1 MRIVFSHCH
10 NLSQI
15 NYILLLLLYLRSIC
29 ECNLGFSVEDV
40 SNILLQKMGLSLF
53 QKTDYTWNQPKSKLE
68 TVSMFFIMRLHA
80 FLVFY
85 LLSLGVAKADP
96 RKSLF

>member
-1 MRIVFSHCH
+1 MQFRV
-10 NLSQI
+10 
-15 NYILLLLLYLRSIC
+15 
-29 ECNLGFSVEDV
+29 SVEDV
-40 SNILLQKMGLSLF
+40 NKIQLQKMGLSLF

-85 LLSLGVAKADP
+85 LLSLGAAKADP
-96 RKSLF
+96 RKFLF